1 MLLGTESLDSLY
13 QSVISRPPW
22 KLLESDF
29 ALSTRIFIIGNGGN
43 LAVADH
49 MAVDITRLSGKLAIA
64 PGSGILATSL
74 IGDSSINDWFI
85 NWFKSY
91 TSSDSPD
98 VLASSVII
106 GVSSSGTAS
115 NIVNCLAYAHSLGVK
130 SHLLSSRTIPDHYVP
145 YNNISIGTDFYH
157 TGEVISLLLGY
168 QLIHSAG
175 SVCPRISTSLGSPSF
190 DRLVNPV
197 GH

>member
-1 MLLGTESLDSLY
+1 MLC
-13 QSVISRPPW
+13 QSEY
-22 KLLESDF
+22 LLL
-29 ALSTRIFIIGNGGN
+29 ATVVTLLSQILWLLI
-43 LAVADH
+43 L
-49 MAVDITRLSGKLAIA
+49 RLSGKLAIA

-74 IGDSSINDWFI
+74 IGDSSINDWFT

-91 TSSDSPD
+91 TKSDTPD
-98 VLASSVII
+98 SLASSSII

-115 NIVNCLAYAHSLGVK
+115 NIVDCLSYAKSIGVK
-130 SHLLSSRTIPDHYVP
+130 SHLLSSRSISTNSLPFNTV
-145 YNNISIGTDFYH
+145 SIGTDFYH

-175 SVCPRISTSLGSPSF
+175 SVCPRISVSAGAPSF

-197 GH
+197 